1 MPGLTSQQKRQ
12 LLKLMQSGFENYAWA
27 FGARMRVDALT
38 DSPEQNRALIE
49 RYGKEFCDILD
60 RRPDWR
66 ESLPE
71 FQEDLPDLQEDLFN
85 LIERGCSPL
94 EIIDLMFACTR
105 PWSFA
110 ISDSLASV
118 GLNDL
123 TLYTLALACH
133 WVAGKISV
141 LNMPQ
146 IPGPLFFLSHSFPK
160 LSEEDQERFRQ
171 DIQQLPRLLRLFGD
185 LVRIYLPDKTL
196 IAELEPVLIDCEL
209 LFFYRLLCKFNF
221 GYPTLSYLLKTMRQV
236 RNTLAPKAQDLRW
249 FLPVRITPKRSGSPV
264 PVMRDPL
271 SESALQQRLYR
282 FSKTDGLW
290 HSFSGSA
297 LQPPPCKSSKTD
309 EFWSCVIQRMTL
321 RHLSDEFL
329 KQRAHAATLLSL
341 HRELM
346 MPMPWPASHPSN

>member
-94 EIIDLMFACTR
+94 EIIDLMFACAR

-133 WVAGKISV
+133 WVAGEISV

-171 DIQQLPRLLRLFGD
+171 DIQQLPRFA
-185 LVRIYLPDKTL
+185 PD
-196 IAELEPVLIDCEL
+196 
-209 LFFYRLLCKFNF
+209 
-221 GYPTLSYLLKTMRQV
+221 S
-236 RNTLAPKAQDLRW
+236 LA
-249 FLPVRITPKRSGSPV
+249 T
-264 PVMRDPL
+264 
-271 SESALQQRLYR
+271 
-282 FSKTDGLW
+282 
-290 HSFSGSA
+290 
-297 LQPPPCKSSKTD
+297 
-309 EFWSCVIQRMTL
+309 
-321 RHLSDEFL
+321 
-329 KQRAHAATLLSL
+329 
-341 HRELM
+341 
-346 MPMPWPASHPSN
+346 